1 MWAVYSQSTKTIGSI
16 PVSMSS
22 GEVYT
27 SLHRGVVDAA
37 QGLDVTFDEYE
48 LSYSRKKMEPVVD

>member
-1 MWAVYSQSTKTIGSI
+1 
-16 PVSMSS
+16 MSS

-27 SLHRGVVDAA
+27 SLQRGVVDAA

-48 LSYSRKKMEPVVD
+48 PFKKKMEPVVD